1 MDLPVKEEAEAE
13 IVIAATDETLK
24 SMLAQTAAMHKHL
37 CPRQVLGVRMGLVAA
52 GLFPLELPQKN
63 KRLLAFVETDGCFAD
78 GVSAATG
85 CTLGHRTMRLVDYG
99 KVAVTFADTQTGRA
113 VRLSPLASLRKLAA
127 ESAPEAA
134 NRWQAQLAA
143 YQTLPAEQMF
153 RAQEVR
159 LNLDLPAIVGKA
171 GQRLACAECGE
182 EILNQ
187 RVAEKGGRTLC
198 LSCAGDSYWSALES

>member
-1 MDLPVKEEAEAE
+1 MKEEAEVE
-13 IVIAATDETLK
+13 IVIAATDATLK
-24 SMLAQTAAMHKHL
+24 KMLTQTAAMHKHL
-37 CPRQVLGVRMGLVAA
+37 CPRQILGVRMGIVAA
-52 GLFPLELPQKN
+52 QLFPLELPQKD

-113 VRLSPLASLRKLAA
+113 LRLSPLASVRKLASEA
-127 ESAPEAA
+127 APEAA

-143 YQTLPAEQMF
+143 YQTLPNDAMF
-153 RAQEVR
+153 RMQEVR
-159 LNLDLPAIVGKA
+159 LNLDLAEVVGKA
-171 GQRLACAECGE
+171 GQRMACAECGE

-187 RVAEKGGRTLC
+187 RTVEKDGRTLC
-198 LSCAGDSYWSALES
+198 LSCAGDGYWSAIE

>member
-1 MDLPVKEEAEAE
+1 LELPVKEEAEVE
-13 IVIAATDETLK
+13 IVIAATDATLK
-24 SMLAQTAAMHKHL
+24 KMLTQTAAMHKHL
-37 CPRQVLGVRMGLVAA
+37 CPRQILGVRMGIVAA
-52 GLFPLELPQKN
+52 QLFPLELPQKD

-113 VRLSPLASLRKLAA
+113 LRLSPLASVRKLASEA
-127 ESAPEAA
+127 APEAA

-143 YQTLPAEQMF
+143 YQTLPNDAMF
-153 RAQEVR
+153 RMQEVR
-159 LNLDLPAIVGKA
+159 LNLDLAEVVGKA
-171 GQRLACAECGE
+171 GQRMACAECGE

-187 RVAEKGGRTLC
+187 RTVEKDGRTLC
-198 LSCAGDSYWSALES
+198 LSCAGDGYWSAIE